1 MRTAYVLAMV
11 AMLAAVDP
19 SRALAQDPQRDPHH
33 PAAAGGSAPA
43 SPPGPPSPAPGAGM
57 MSSDMAR
64 MMPMMMKGMCAM
76 MMGGGDQGMMAGGP
90 GDGMA
95 MGRPSDPVTGAF
107 DAINRRMH
115 RDMAVDASG
124 SADRAFA
131 EAMIAHHQ
139 GAIDMAKVILAFGSD
154 ARIRT
159 LAEQVTKAQEAEIA
173 VLRQWLADQPQP

>member
-1 MRTAYVLAMV
+1 MRTAYVLVMV
-11 AMLAAVDP
+11 AMLAAGDP
-19 SRALAQDPQRDPHH
+19 SRALAQVPQPDPHH
-33 PAAAGGSAPA
+33 PAAAGGPA

-57 MSSDMAR
+57 MSPDMAR

-76 MMGGGDQGMMAGGP
+76 MMGGDQGMMTGGP
-90 GDGMA
+90 GGGMA

-107 DAINRRMH
+107 EAINRRMH
-115 RDMAVDASG
+115 RDMMVDASG

-139 GAIDMAKVILAFGSD
+139 GAIDMAKVVLAFGSD

-159 LAEQVTKAQEAEIA
+159 LAEQVIKAQEGEIA